1 MVMHRAT
8 HSLHTSMSLR
18 VYPTTVDFP
27 VVPLDAWI
35 RTTSRMGTASSLK
48 GYCSRSSVLVVR
60 GILEMSFSVRI
71 SDGFTPALTILS

>member
-1 MVMHRAT
+1 MRAMHSAQVSR
-8 HSLHTSMSLR
+8 SRR
-18 VYPTTVDFP
+18 VYPAVMGWP
-27 VVPLDAWI
+27 VVPLEAWM